1 MEPGR
6 HESQPDVAA
15 LDGGAIPGWVR
26 TGQTFRVL
34 AGPMLGTSPVCRF
47 YIPPAYGDSHFFL
60 ASAAECAQ
68 VQAKYPFFDY
78 ETPSAFYV
86 YLPDA
91 ATGACAQGAIP
102 VYRVWDNRPDTNHRY
117 TTDPAVREQM
127 VARGWIPEGS
137 GIGVVACVPSN

>member
-1 MEPGR
+1 VG
-6 HESQPDVAA
+6 QLAA
-15 LDGGAIPGWVR
+15 IL
-26 TGQTFRVL
+26 L
-34 AGPMLGTSPVCRF
+34 HAGIVIAATPALCRGNDRL
-47 YIPPAYGDSHFFL
+47 GDSHFFS
-60 ASAAECAQ
+60 ASLAECAQ
-68 VQAKYPFFDY
+68 VHAKYPFFDY

-102 VYRVWDNRPDTNHRY
+102 LYRVWDNRPDTNHRY